1 MNYKQYDPITYRYP
15 RTTEDAFNEHP
26 DPIECPHEPSLFRW
40 WGELLA
46 ACAVVMFCVFVVRIL
61 V

>member
-1 MNYKQYDPITYRYP
+1 MKRHDPITYVYP

-26 DPIECPHEPSLFRW
+26 DPIEYPQEPSLFRW

-46 ACAVVMFCVFVVRIL
+46 ACAVVLFCVFVVRAI

>member
-1 MNYKQYDPITYRYP
+1 MKRYDPITHKYA
-15 RTTEDAFNEHP
+15 RTTEDAFGEHP
-26 DPIECPHEPSLFRW
+26 DPIEYPHEPSLFRL

-46 ACAVVMFCVFVVRIL
+46 ACAVVLFCVFVVRMF